1 MSLFVC
7 SLPCFPAP
15 PPSLPINLHTCFPC
29 THHKIICLLA
39 YNNNLLSFCLI
50 FESLCILSVRLT
62 VLTRYSKVCQSAL
75 LSSTPTSFSSSF
87 AQPQLTSLP
96 RTFPVLFHSATCL
109 LATQSKASLPLQPT
123 TPHILPPLASLNPM
137 PLSESTLIAPIPSW
151 ESNNRLSLPVASLSL
166 CFSFNLHQLMTAWPV
181 YVKQLK
187 TSSYVF
193 FVCLFVFWRVSI
205 GLPMHLSLSVI
216 RKW

>member
-87 AQPQLTSLP
+87 AQPQLTQPATYISCPVPLRHLP
-96 RTFPVLFHSATCL
+96 ACH
-109 LATQSKASLPLQPT
+109 SKASLPLQPT

-137 PLSESTLIAPIPSW
+137 PLSESTLIAPIPS
-151 ESNNRLSLPVASLSL
+151 
-166 CFSFNLHQLMTAWPV
+166 
-181 YVKQLK
+181 
-187 TSSYVF
+187 
-193 FVCLFVFWRVSI
+193 
-205 GLPMHLSLSVI
+205 
-216 RKW
+216 

>member
-62 VLTRYSKVCQSAL
+62 VLTHYSKVCQSAL

-87 AQPQLTSLP
+87 AQPQLTQPATYISCPVPLRHLPACHSIKSLSP
-96 RTFPVLFHSATCL
+96 SPAYHS
-109 LATQSKASLPLQPT
+109 SHS
-123 TPHILPPLASLNPM
+123 
-137 PLSESTLIAPIPSW
+137 STLSVTQPYAFVRVNPNCSH
-151 ESNNRLSLPVASLSL
+151 SLI
-166 CFSFNLHQLMTAWPV
+166 
-181 YVKQLK
+181 
-187 TSSYVF
+187 
-193 FVCLFVFWRVSI
+193 RV
-205 GLPMHLSLSVI
+205 
-216 RKW
+216 

>member
-75 LSSTPTSFSSSF
+75 LSPLL
-87 AQPQLTSLP
+87 QPPSPALSLSHNSPSLP
-96 RTFPVLFHSATCL
+96 CTFPVLFHSATCL

-137 PLSESTLIAPIPSW
+137 PLSESTLIAPIPSL

-166 CFSFNLHQLMTAWPV
+166 CFSFNLHQLMTA
-181 YVKQLK
+181 
-187 TSSYVF
+187 
-193 FVCLFVFWRVSI
+193 
-205 GLPMHLSLSVI
+205 
-216 RKW
+216 

>member
-62 VLTRYSKVCQSAL
+62 PDTLFKGLPVCLAL
-75 LSSTPTSFSSSF
+75 LYSNLLLQLFRSATTHPACHVHFLSCSTPPP
-87 AQPQLTSLP
+87 ACLPLNQKPLSL
-96 RTFPVLFHSATCL
+96 S
-109 LATQSKASLPLQPT
+109 SLPLLT
-123 TPHILPPLASLNPM
+123 
-137 PLSESTLIAPIPSW
+137 
-151 ESNNRLSLPVASLSL
+151 
-166 CFSFNLHQLMTAWPV
+166 
-181 YVKQLK
+181 
-187 TSSYVF
+187 F
-193 FVCLFVFWRVSI
+193 FH
-205 GLPMHLSLSVI
+205 P
-216 RKW
+216 